1 MVGDL
6 TTEVVHC
13 PNCKEDVP
21 KTLYCLNC
29 GYPLYKIEQ
38 KKEDMVEPE
47 PETLEVVAPEE
58 EVDMGVEIEQ
68 PGETVVVEEEPAPVA
83 EVTVVEVAIEVEET
97 KEDVVEEPE
106 AIEEPITAE
115 LISETEY
122 TFDEETQA
130 DMVEELM
137 EPAEEMVFEEPEEVL
152 PELEEEPI
160 PELEDET
167 LPEPEEELIL
177 EPEEELILEPEEELI
192 LEPEEE
198 LILEPEEELILEPEE
213 KPAPEPE
220 APMPEPIEEPAPEP
234 APEPS
239 TITMEPD
246 DMEEIRVEFAPDPL
260 TKEVMDSLA
269 KNITL
274 KIRLVKLLRDSRVK
288 EETFKKLFDSYMEQ
302 GRIWVSRRDEI
313 IKRFNADIDRMENAL
328 VTARKDH
335 ELLEIRKSIGDANEE
350 EYKVKAP
357 AYKWD
362 IEHLEEEIK
371 NRKGGIVYVV
381 NLKKLVPEEEIA
393 ELEEMAETEY
403 SELEAIEGITQDTI
417 ANMKDT
423 LAEALSSLQ
432 A

>member
-1 MVGDL
+1 MSRIIIGEFLMVGDL

-115 LISETEY
+115 TVPETEY

-130 DMVEELM
+130 DMVEEPM
-137 EPAEEMVFEEPEEVL
+137 EPAEETGFEEPEEEL
-152 PELEEEPI
+152 FPELEEPI
-160 PELEDET
+160 PELEEEI

-177 EPEEELILEPEEELI
+177 EPEEE
-192 LEPEEE
+192 
-198 LILEPEEELILEPEE
+198 
-213 KPAPEPE
+213 PAPEPE

>member
-6 TTEVVHC
+6 STEVVHC

-38 KKEDMVEPE
+38 KKADMVEPE
-47 PETLEVVAPEE
+47 PETLEVMAPEE
-58 EVDMGVEIEQ
+58 EVDMGVDIEQ
-68 PGETVVVEEEPAPVA
+68 PGEPVVVEKEPAPEA
-83 EVTVVEVAIEVEET
+83 EETVVEVTIEVEEAE
-97 KEDVVEEPE
+97 EDVVEEPE

-115 LISETEY
+115 PVPETEY

-130 DMVEELM
+130 DMVEEPM
-137 EPAEEMVFEEPEEVL
+137 EPAEETVFDEPAEEEL
-152 PELEEEPI
+152 FPELEEEPI
-160 PELEDET
+160 PELEEEI
-167 LPEPEEELIL
+167 LPEPEEEPVL
-177 EPEEELILEPEEELI
+177 EPED
-192 LEPEEE
+192 
-198 LILEPEEELILEPEE
+198 
-213 KPAPEPE
+213 
-220 APMPEPIEEPAPEP
+220 EPAPEP
-234 APEPS
+234 L

-246 DMEEIRVEFAPDPL
+246 EVEEIRVEFAPDPL

-288 EETFKKLFDSYMEQ
+288 EETFKKLFDSYVEQ
-302 GRIWVSRRDEI
+302 GRMWVSRRDEI
-313 IKRFNADIDRMENAL
+313 IKRFKSDIDRMENAL

-335 ELLEIRKSIGDANEE
+335 ELLEIRKSIGDADEE

-371 NRKGGIVYVV
+371 NRQGGIFYVV
-381 NLKKLVPEEEIA
+381 NLKKLVPEEETA
-393 ELEEMAETEY
+393 ELEGMAETEY
-403 SELEAIEGITQDTI
+403 SALDDIEGITQDTI
-417 ANMKDT
+417 ANIKDT

>member
-1 MVGDL
+1 MSRIIIGEFLMVGDL
-6 TTEVVHC
+6 STEVVHC

-38 KKEDMVEPE
+38 KKADMVEPE
-47 PETLEVVAPEE
+47 PETLEVMAPEE
-58 EVDMGVEIEQ
+58 EVDMGVDIEQ
-68 PGETVVVEEEPAPVA
+68 PGEPVVVEKEPAPEA
-83 EVTVVEVAIEVEET
+83 EETVVEVTIEVEEAE
-97 KEDVVEEPE
+97 EDVVEEPE

-115 LISETEY
+115 PVPETEY

-130 DMVEELM
+130 DMVEEPM
-137 EPAEEMVFEEPEEVL
+137 EPAEETVFDEPAEEEL
-152 PELEEEPI
+152 FPELEEEPI
-160 PELEDET
+160 PELEEEM
-167 LPEPEEELIL
+167 LPEPEEEPVL
-177 EPEEELILEPEEELI
+177 EPEDE
-192 LEPEEE
+192 
-198 LILEPEEELILEPEE
+198 
-213 KPAPEPE
+213 PAPEPE

-234 APEPS
+234 APEPL

-246 DMEEIRVEFAPDPL
+246 EVEEIRVEFAPDPL

-288 EETFKKLFDSYMEQ
+288 EETFKKLFDSYVEQ
-302 GRIWVSRRDEI
+302 GRMWVSRRDEI
-313 IKRFNADIDRMENAL
+313 IKRFKSDIDRMENAL

-335 ELLEIRKSIGDANEE
+335 ELLEIRKSIGDADEE

-371 NRKGGIVYVV
+371 NRKGGIFYVV
-381 NLKKLVPEEEIA
+381 NLKKLVPEEETA
-393 ELEEMAETEY
+393 ELEGMAETEY
-403 SELEAIEGITQDTI
+403 RALDDIEGITQDTI
-417 ANMKDT
+417 ANIKDT